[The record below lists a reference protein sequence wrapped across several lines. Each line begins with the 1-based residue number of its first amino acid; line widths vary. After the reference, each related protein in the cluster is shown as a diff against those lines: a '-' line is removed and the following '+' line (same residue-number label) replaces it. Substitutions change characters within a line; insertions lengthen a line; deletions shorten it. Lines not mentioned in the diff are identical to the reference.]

1 MIEVVLVDDHKMIR
15 EGICALLNKEDDI
28 SVVGL
33 AANGREALRLASKM
47 KSIIM
52 VMDVSM
58 PEMNGID
65 ATSQL
70 MRDAPDCKVLGLS
83 MYTDKRFV
91 NGMLK
96 AGARGFLLKECAY
109 QELVQAVRAV
119 ESGQIYLSPK
129 VTGTVVEEYV
139 QHLSESDEQQSGVE
153 SLTLKEREALQLI
166 AEGFSTR
173 QIADKLFV
181 SVKTIESRRRNLQ
194 EKLAAN
200 SVADLTKIAIREGLT
215 TL

>member
-15 EGICALLNKEDDI
+15 EGICALLNKEEDI

-33 AANGREALRLASKM
+33 AANGREALRLASKL

-70 MRDAPDCKVLGLS
+70 SRDAPGCRVLGLS

-91 NGMLK
+91 NGMLQ

-109 QELVQAVRAV
+109 QELVQAVRTV
-119 ESGQIYLSPK
+119 DRGQIYLSPT
-129 VTGTVVEEYV
+129 VTGTVVEEYI
-139 QHLSESDEQQSGVE
+139 QHLGESEQQGGLE
-153 SLTLKEREALQLI
+153 NLTLKEREALQLI

-173 QIADKLFV
+173 EIAEKLFV

-194 EKLAAN
+194 EKLGAS

>member
-47 KSIIM
+47 KSIVM

-70 MRDAPDCKVLGLS
+70 SRDAPDCKVLGLS
-83 MYTDKRFV
+83 MYADKRFV

-119 ESGQIYLSPK
+119 HRDQVYLSPR
-129 VTGTVVEEYV
+129 VTGTVVEEYI
-139 QHLSESDEQQSGVE
+139 QQLGESEQQGGFE

-173 QIADKLFV
+173 EIADKLFV

-194 EKLAAN
+194 EKLGAG